1 MNRTAAEKLGIKAFD
16 AAEYLQSDEDCAA
29 YLQACLEQAPDD
41 AAVFARALGDIARAR
56 GMMQLA
62 KDTGL
67 TREGLYK
74 ALGEQGNPSFS
85 TVMKV
90 MRALGLQISVNPQGA
105 HA

>member
-1 MNRTAAEKLGIKAFD
+1 MNGAAFENLGIKPFD
-16 AAEYLQSDEDCAA
+16 AAEYLQSDADCAA
-29 YLQACLEQAPDD
+29 YLQACIEQAPYD
-41 AAVFARALGDIARAR
+41 AALFTKALGDIARAR

-74 ALGEQGNPSFS
+74 SLSEQGNPSLS

-90 MRALGLQISVNPQGA
+90 MSALGLQMNIGPQPTA
-105 HA
+105 

>member
-1 MNRTAAEKLGIKAFD
+1 MNRAAYERLGIKPFD

-29 YLQACLEQAPDD
+29 YLQTCLEQAPDD
-41 AAVFARALGDIARAR
+41 ASVFAKALGDIARAR

-74 ALGEQGNPSFS
+74 SLGEQGNPSLS

-90 MRALGLQISVNPQGA
+90 MHALGLQMHIGPQTSA
-105 HA
+105 

>member
-1 MNRTAAEKLGIKAFD
+1 MNRTAAEKLGIKPFD
-16 AAEYLQSDEDCAA
+16 AAEYLQSDEDCSA

-41 AAVFARALGDIARAR
+41 AAVFSKALGDIARAR

-74 ALGEQGNPSFS
+74 ALGEKGNPSFG

-90 MRALGLQISVNPQGA
+90 MHALGLNIQITQQNA

>member
-1 MNRTAAEKLGIKAFD
+1 MNGAAFEKLGIKPFD
-16 AAEYLQSDEDCAA
+16 AAEYLQSDADCAA

-41 AAVFARALGDIARAR
+41 AALFTKALGDIARAR

-74 ALGEQGNPSFS
+74 SLSDQGNPSLS

-90 MRALGLQISVNPQGA
+90 MHALGLQMNIGPQA
-105 HA
+105 TA

>member
-1 MNRTAAEKLGIKAFD
+1 MNSAAFEKLGVKPFD
-16 AAEYLQSDEDCAA
+16 AAEYLQSDADCAA
-29 YLQACLEQAPDD
+29 YLQACLDQAPDD
-41 AAVFARALGDIARAR
+41 AALFTKALGDIARAR

-74 ALGEQGNPSFS
+74 SLSDQGNPSLS

-90 MRALGLQISVNPQGA
+90 MHALGMQMNVGPQA
-105 HA
+105 AT

>member
-1 MNRTAAEKLGIKAFD
+1 MNVAAFEKLGIKPFD
-16 AAEYLQSDEDCAA
+16 AAEYLQSDADCAA
-29 YLQACLEQAPDD
+29 YLQACIEQAPDD
-41 AAVFARALGDIARAR
+41 AALFTKALGDIARAR

-74 ALGEQGNPSFS
+74 SLSDHGNPSLS

-90 MRALGLQISVNPQGA
+90 MHALGLQMTIGPQTA
-105 HA
+105 

>member
-1 MNRTAAEKLGIKAFD
+1 MNRTAFEKLGIKPFD

-41 AAVFARALGDIARAR
+41 AAVFAKALGDIARAR

-74 ALGEQGNPSFS
+74 SLGEQGNPSLA

-90 MRALGLQISVNPQGA
+90 MHALGLQMHIGPQASV
-105 HA
+105 